1 MADENYGWNG
11 DGNGWGGSGNI
22 LFTNVRVL
30 DAMGDYPY
38 TGEVLIQGNRIKQ
51 ITRGSS
57 RFGSASTASTGA
69 TVIDGMGATLMPGM
83 IDAHLHLSWN
93 NAPGVDLRAWRP
105 FAILLRDRRVVL
117 TMGLAGLLIFVNWQ
131 TYVYAT
137 LNGQVVEAALGYFI
151 NPIVTVLLGVIV
163 LRERLNPTQWV
174 AVGISVVAVIV
185 LAIGY
190 GQLPWIA
197 LVLAFSFGLYGL
209 IKKRVGPK
217 VDAVS
222 GLTLETAWLAPLA
235 VGQLVFVGMTTGL
248 TIGTAGAW
256 HTVLLVSAGAVTAVP
271 LLLFAAASRRL
282 PLIYMGFIQY
292 FAPFIQF
299 LVGVFVLQEPMPP
312 ERWIGFGLVWL
323 ALIVLTF
330 DLLRGV
336 RASRRLVIEP
346 V

>member
-1 MADENYGWNG
+1 VTESTVKHVGGISRSGLFYAIGAYAL
-11 DGNGWGGSGNI
+11 WGI
-22 LFTNVRVL
+22 LPIYFIALEPTGPFEIVAWRVL
-30 DAMGDYPY
+30 FSLVFCAL
-38 TGEVLIQGNRIKQ
+38 LIAV
-51 ITRGSS
+51 T
-57 RFGSASTASTGA
+57 
-69 TVIDGMGATLMPGM
+69 
-83 IDAHLHLSWN
+83 
-93 NAPGVDLRAWRP
+93 RAWRP
-105 FAILLRDRRVVL
+105 FASLLRDRRVVL

-137 LNGQVVEAALGYFI
+137 LSGQVVEAALGYFI

-163 LRERLNPTQWV
+163 LRERLNATQWV
-174 AVGISVVAVIV
+174 AMGISVVAVVV

-235 VGQLVFVGMTTGL
+235 VVQLVFVGMSTGL

-256 HTVLLVSAGAVTAVP
+256 HTLLLVSAGAVTAVP

-336 RASRRLVIEP
+336 HASRRLVVEP